1 MDGVKMEQN
10 CVENRQSAVASSS
23 SHSDAS
29 FGSSRRSPA
38 AFSPVNSSPS
48 QRRTSGPIR
57 RAKGGWTPQEDETL
71 RNAVEAYKGRSWKK
85 IAEYFPDRSEVQCLH
100 RWQKVLNPELI
111 KGPWTQEEDKKII
124 ELVAKYGPTKW
135 SVIARSL
142 SGRIGKQCRERW
154 HNHLNPSIKKD
165 AWTLEEELALMN
177 AHHIHGNKWAEIAKV
192 LPGRTDNSIKN
203 HWNSSLKKK
212 LEFYLATGKLPPVP
226 KPGMQNG
233 VKDVTKV
240 SSGQLIPCSNNDMV
254 KNRSVSSEI
263 SDSSWKFEDHKGWF
277 KSSSKQIVA
286 AETLEVPL
294 SESRN
299 YDAVERKF
307 QDASNRSEVRLT
319 LGSCSS
325 YNENYHENK
334 IAEALVQPKT
344 PDRNS
349 LCYEPPELKCLHGSS
364 ALTLLDACSSIQEAY
379 DSLIVSSPAGYF
391 TPSLA
396 EGKGSA
402 EQSVE
407 AILRNAA
414 DSFPGTPSI
423 LRKRRSKTCAVL
435 PPDTAAMADRIKTPE
450 NSCSPEGDTPAD
462 SEKFRSSNFSLC
474 SSDCSHNEAASC
486 NANKFDFSPP
496 YRLSSK
502 RAALLKSVEKHL
514 DFTSEE
520 EKVNVN
526 VDTMSL
532 SIHGNSCSTDSN
544 LVRAQASKLNERK
557 VGLEGL
563 SGEFTYVTKMG
574 VT

>member
-1 MDGVKMEQN
+1 MTLINFQN
-10 CVENRQSAVASSS
+10 FMLTLFLSFFFLLQSC
-23 SHSDAS
+23 
-29 FGSSRRSPA
+29 FI
-38 AFSPVNSSPS
+38 F
-48 QRRTSGPIR
+48 
-57 RAKGGWTPQEDETL
+57 
-71 RNAVEAYKGRSWKK
+71 Y
-85 IAEYFPDRSEVQCLH
+85 
-100 RWQKVLNPELI
+100 
-111 KGPWTQEEDKKII
+111 
-124 ELVAKYGPTKW
+124 
-135 SVIARSL
+135 L
-142 SGRIGKQCRERW
+142 SIVF
-154 HNHLNPSIKKD
+154 IF
-165 AWTLEEELALMN
+165 
-177 AHHIHGNKWAEIAKV
+177 
-192 LPGRTDNSIKN
+192 RTDNSIKN

-226 KPGMQNG
+226 KPGVQNG
-233 VKDVTKV
+233 IKDVTKA
-240 SSGQLIPCSNNDMV
+240 SNGQAISCSNNDLV
-254 KNRSVSSEI
+254 KSRSVSSEI

-299 YDAVERKF
+299 SDAVGRKV
-307 QDASNRSEVRLT
+307 QDTINRSELRFT

-349 LCYEPPELKCLHGSS
+349 LCYKPPELECLHGSS
-364 ALTLLDACSSIQEAY
+364 ALTLLDACSSVQKAY

-391 TPSLA
+391 TPSLV
-396 EGKGSA
+396 ERKGSA
-402 EQSVE
+402 EPSVE
-407 AILRNAA
+407 VILRNAA
-414 DSFPGTPSI
+414 DSFPLTPSI

-435 PPDTAAMADRIKTPE
+435 PPDRAAMADRIKTPE
-450 NSCSPEGDTPAD
+450 SSCSREGDIAAD
-462 SEKFRSSNFSLC
+462 SEKSSNFRLC
-474 SSDCSHNEAASC
+474 SSDCSHNEAAPC

-502 RAALLKSVEKHL
+502 RAPLLKSVEKHL

-520 EKVNVN
+520 DKFNVN

-532 SIHGNSCSTDSN
+532 SIHGNSCSTDST
-544 LVRAQASKLNERK
+544 LVRAQTSKLNERK